1 MLILLCRFMANYIEN
16 FKKLG
21 FGIFVHFGLYS
32 HIAMGEWFENAYQT
46 SEEEYKRLTKNFK
59 VNPRWAKELVRTAKK
74 AGAKYICLTTRH
86 HDGFSLYDTKG
97 LSDFDASHLI
107 GRDLVK
113 EFVDECNKQDII
125 PFFYHTLLDWHKPEY
140 KNDFPK
146 YIDYLV
152 NSIEILC
159 KNYGKIGGFWF
170 DGYWDKPN
178 ENWQFDRLYKTIRK
192 YQPEA
197 IITNNTGLSALGEVS
212 HYDIDCVTF
221 ERGKPFNVSSNDGK
235 ERCGEVCDSLT
246 DHWGYAKNDINI
258 KNVPHI
264 IDELIDC
271 RAHDVNLLLNVG
283 PRENGLLRP
292 IEKDTLLELGKWSKL
307 YLDILR
313 NSKLSNI
320 KSSEGLVFEDGNYY
334 YLILNNIPMT
344 ANENVARKQ
353 NPLTVELS
361 TDLRVVEARYIGDK
375 AKVIKHKNV
384 IQIKPFDYGYS
395 LYTRV
400 IRFRLK

>member
-1 MLILLCRFMANYIEN
+1 MDNYIEN

-32 HIAMGEWFENAYQT
+32 QIKMGEWYENAYQVD
-46 SEEEYKRLTKNFK
+46 EEKYIRLAKGFK
-59 VNPRWAKELVRTAKK
+59 VSPRWAKELVSTAKK

-97 LSDFDASHLI
+97 LSEYDAPHLL

-113 EFVDECNKQDII
+113 EFVDECNKENIL
-125 PFFYHTLLDWHKPEY
+125 PLFYHTLLDWHKKEY
-140 KNDFPK
+140 KNNFPK
-146 YIDYLV
+146 YIDYLIS
-152 NSIEILC
+152 SIEVLC
-159 KNYGKIGGFWF
+159 KNYGKIGGLWF
-170 DGYWDKPN
+170 DGYWDKPDAD
-178 ENWQFDRLYKTIRK
+178 WQFDRLYKTIK
-192 YQPEA
+192 KLQPEA

-221 ERGKPFNVSSNDGK
+221 ERGKPFNISSKDGK
-235 ERCGEVCDSLT
+235 ERCGEVCDSLS
-246 DHWGYAKNDINI
+246 DHWGYAANDIRI
-258 KNVPHI
+258 KSIPHI

-271 RAHDVNLLLNVG
+271 RVHDVNLLLNVG
-283 PRENGLLRP
+283 PKENGLLRG
-292 IEKDTLLELGKWSKL
+292 IEKETLLELGKWSKR

-313 NSKLSNI
+313 NSKLADKKTSLGQLFVD
-320 KSSEGLVFEDGNYY
+320 KDATY
-334 YLILNNIPMT
+334 YLFINNIPMT
-344 ANENVARKQ
+344 ANENVARKE
-353 NPLTVELS
+353 NPLTVEIE
-361 TDLRVVEARYIGDK
+361 TNKKIINAHYVGEK

-400 IRFRLK
+400 IKFGLK

>member
-1 MLILLCRFMANYIEN
+1 MDNYITN

-32 HIAMGEWFENAYQT
+32 QIGMGEWYENAYQIG
-46 SEEEYKRLTKNFK
+46 EARYLQLAKNFK
-59 VNPRWAKELVRTAKK
+59 VSKNWAKELVRTAKQ

-97 LSDFDASHLI
+97 LSSFDSVHLL

-113 EFVDECNKQDII
+113 EFVDECNKQNII
-125 PFFYHTLLDWHKPEY
+125 PFFYHTLLDWHKKEY
-140 KNDFPK
+140 QNDFPK

-170 DGYWDKPN
+170 DGYWDRPN
-178 ENWQFDRLYKTIRK
+178 ENWQFDRLYSMIRK

-212 HYDIDCVTF
+212 NYDIDCVTF
-221 ERGKPFNVSSNDGK
+221 ERGKPFNVSSKDGK

-246 DHWGYAKNDINI
+246 DHWGYAKNDIRI
-258 KNVPHI
+258 KSIPHV
-264 IDELIDC
+264 IDELIEC
-271 RAHDVNLLLNVG
+271 RKFDTNLLLNVG
-283 PRENGLLRP
+283 PKGNGLLRG
-292 IEKDTLLELGKWSKL
+292 IEKETLLELGKWNKKFL
-307 YLDILR
+307 PLLL
-313 NSKLSNI
+313 NSKHSDIEVDKGVL
-320 KSSEGLVFEDGNYY
+320 FEDDKYK
-334 YLILNNIPMT
+334 YLFISDVAMT

-353 NPLTVELS
+353 NPLTVEIK
-361 TDLRVVEARYIGDK
+361 TNMRIVDAHYVGEK
-375 AKVIKHKNV
+375 AKVNKHKNV

-395 LYTRV
+395 YYTRV
-400 IRFRLK
+400 IKFRLK